1 MRWLTMIGGM
11 KVSVIG
17 ASINAA
23 AILGGGSL
31 GLVLKGR
38 INERISQT
46 AMKALGLCVCIVGI
60 SSAIGGDILLM
71 VVALALGSIGGELVN
86 IDALLNRLGVRLQD
100 KLGKKDEKST
110 FAQGFVAATLLFCVG
125 AMAVV
130 GSLNSGLLG
139 DHSVIITK
147 SIIDA
152 VAAMALASTLG
163 FGVLFSAVAV
173 FLYQGFIE
181 FFAGHLQPFLT
192 DGLIAQ
198 ISAVGGV
205 MILGIGV
212 NVALNA
218 GIRVANLLPGF
229 VFAVLYYIVILG

>member
-1 MRWLTMIGGM
+1 MGIT
-11 KVSVIG
+11 G

-23 AILGGGSL
+23 AILAGGGL
-31 GLVLKGR
+31 GLLLKGR
-38 INERISQT
+38 ISDRISQT
-46 AMKALGLCVCIVGI
+46 TMKALGLCVCIVGI
-60 SSAIGGDILLM
+60 SAALGGDILLM
-71 VVALALGSIGGELVN
+71 VVALALGAASGELVN
-86 IDALLNRLGVRLQD
+86 IDAALNRAGLWLEG
-100 KLGKKDEKST
+100 KLGKKDSGST

-163 FGVLFSAVAV
+163 FGVLFSAFAV
-173 FLYQGFIE
+173 LLYQGSIE

-198 ISAVGGV
+198 ISAVGGI

-212 NVALNA
+212 NVALDA
-218 GIRVANLLPGF
+218 KIRVANLLPGF
-229 VFAVLYYIVILG
+229 AFAVLYYFIALA